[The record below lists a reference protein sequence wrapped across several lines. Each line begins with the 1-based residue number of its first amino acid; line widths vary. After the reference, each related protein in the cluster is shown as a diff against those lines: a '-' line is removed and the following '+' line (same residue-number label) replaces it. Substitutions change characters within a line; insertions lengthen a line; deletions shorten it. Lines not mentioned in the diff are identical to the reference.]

1 MNETIDKANTAD
13 KILITLSNK
22 DKLIQFLKEQEISEI
37 NTIKN
42 IQRYER
48 EDDRKGLILKAK
60 EKNKKD
66 PIKIMIDVKSGPPN
80 IAQVYDAVY
89 ETGSDCNKRVIIYT
103 GGKSDGDEGNPTADQ
118 YVVESL
124 VNTFNQY
131 PLDLYLVKKSD
142 PILSKELMEFI
153 VIAEPYVTP
162 KFLMKYLPSKFQFLE
177 VEFWQVHFYSLFE
190 GYYHPWEAFSDEF
203 VNENNYG
210 FWMPINNLKIGV
222 QWTKEQGACF
232 EATPLKDDDYDAL
245 EEIWVEKEKDLRRLF
260 EGKEIDFRN
269 DPGKPSRIMIK
280 YWEFPPT
287 VLLDAT
293 LEEKKDY
300 AESLYRKFI
309 AFIGVFESV

>member
-1 MNETIDKANTAD
+1 MNESINKANIAD

-22 DKLIQFLKEQEISEI
+22 DKLIQLLKVYEISDI
-37 NTIKN
+37 DKITD

-48 EDDRKGLILKAK
+48 EDDRKGLILKVK
-60 EKNKKD
+60 ETNNRD
-66 PIKIMIDVKSGPPN
+66 TIKVLVDIKPGQPN
-80 IAQVYDAVY
+80 INQIFDAVY
-89 ETGSDCNKRVIIYT
+89 ETGADCDKRLIMYT
-103 GGKSDGDEGNPTADQ
+103 GGKSDGDEENPTADQ

-131 PLDLYLVKKSD
+131 PLDLYLVKKSES
-142 PILSKELMEFI
+142 IISKKFMDFI

-162 KFLMKYLPSKFQFLE
+162 KFLMKYLPSKLQFRE
-177 VEFWQVHFYSLFE
+177 VEFWEVHFYSLFD
-190 GYYHPWEAFSDEF
+190 GYYRPWEAFSDEF

-210 FWMPINNLKIGV
+210 FWMPINNLKIGI
-222 QWTKEQGACF
+222 QWTKEEGACF
-232 EATPLKDDDYDAL
+232 EATHLKDDDYDAL
-245 EEIWVEKEKDLRRLF
+245 EEIWLEKEKDLRSLF
-260 EGKEIDFRN
+260 EGNEIDFRK

-300 AESLYRKFI
+300 AESLYRKLI
-309 AFIGVFESV
+309 TFIGVIESA

>member
-1 MNETIDKANTAD
+1 MNDSINKASIAD

-22 DKLIQFLKEQEISEI
+22 DTAAQFIKEHEISDI
-37 NTIKN
+37 DKITD
-42 IQRYER
+42 IQKYER
-48 EDDRKGLILKAK
+48 EDDRKGLILKVK
-60 EKNKKD
+60 ERNKKD
-66 PIKIMIDVKSGPPN
+66 PIKIMIDIKPGPPN

-89 ETGSDCNKRVIIYT
+89 ETGSDCNKRVIMYT
-103 GGKSDGDEGNPTADQ
+103 GGKSVGDEENPTADQ

-162 KFLMKYLPSKFQFLE
+162 KFLMKYLPSKLKFRE
-177 VEFWQVHFYSLFE
+177 VEFWEVHFFSCFD
-190 GYYHPWEAFSDEF
+190 GYYRSWEAFNDEF
-203 VNENNYG
+203 LDENNYG

-222 QWTKEQGACF
+222 QWTKEEGAFF
-232 EATPLKDDDYDAL
+232 ESTQIKSDDYDAL
-245 EEIWVEKEKDLRRLF
+245 EEIWQEKKKDLRRLF

-287 VLLDAT
+287 VLLNAT

-300 AESLYRKFI
+300 AESLYRKLINFV
-309 AFIGVFESV
+309 GVMESA